1 MAESGSISDYVSL
14 GRKRILGRLTSSDLP
29 SEPSGPAPVHSVLP
43 LAQRVASEA
52 VGTFCMVFAA
62 AGSAMADGISG
73 GAVTL
78 LGAALASG
86 LAVALVVHATGH
98 ISGAHINPAVTLG
111 FALAG
116 VLRVRDAVPY
126 WAAQMAGA
134 VIAAY
139 CLRAMFGPVAY
150 VGGHFP
156 HGGNA
161 ASFGMEIVITFTL
174 MFVIMAVV
182 TDRRAPAGTAA
193 LAIGAAVAVG
203 ILVAGTI
210 SGGSMNPAR
219 TFGPALAS
227 GNWAGHWLYW
237 AGPIVG
243 ACLAAVS
250 YGRLFP
256 RPRGAEETGIAQDDA

>member
-1 MAESGSISDYVSL
+1 MTLSD
-14 GRKRILGRLTSSDLP
+14 RP
-29 SEPSGPAPVHSVLP
+29 SEEAPSVPVHSVLP
-43 LAQRVASEA
+43 LVQRVASEA

-62 AGSAMADGISG
+62 AGSAMADGMSG

-78 LGAALASG
+78 LGGALASG
-86 LAVALVVHATGH
+86 LVVALVIHATGH

-111 FALAG
+111 FVLAG
-116 VLRVRDAVPY
+116 VLRARDAVPY
-126 WAAQMAGA
+126 WAAQIAGA
-134 VIAAY
+134 VIAAFS
-139 CLRAMFGPVAY
+139 LRAMFGPVAN
-150 VGGHFP
+150 VGGHVP
-156 HGGNA
+156 AGGITA
-161 ASFGMEIVITFTL
+161 AFGVEIVITFTL

-182 TDRRAPAGTAA
+182 TDKRAPAGTAA

-237 AGPIVG
+237 AGPIIG
-243 ACLAAVS
+243 ACVAALA

-256 RPRGAEETGIAQDDA
+256 VPVSNSDAEEVPDLD

>member
-1 MAESGSISDYVSL
+1 MHE
-14 GRKRILGRLTSSDLP
+14 LTSGKR
-29 SEPSGPAPVHSVLP
+29 PSGEAGAVPVHSVLP
-43 LAQRVASEA
+43 LTQRVSSEA

-62 AGSAMADGISG
+62 AGSAMADGMSG

-78 LGAALASG
+78 LGAALAAG
-86 LAVALVVHATGH
+86 LAVALVIHATGH

-111 FALAG
+111 FVLAG
-116 VLRVRDAVPY
+116 VLRARDAVPY

-134 VIAAY
+134 VGAAY
-139 CLRAMFGPVAY
+139 CLRAMFGPVAN
-150 VGGHFP
+150 VGGHVP
-156 HGGNA
+156 VAGNA

-182 TDRRAPAGTAA
+182 TDKRAPAGTAA
-193 LAIGAAVAVG
+193 LAIGGAVAVG

-219 TFGPALAS
+219 TFGPALAA

-237 AGPIVG
+237 AGPIIG

-256 RPRGAEETGIAQDDA
+256 RPPMTSET

>member
-1 MAESGSISDYVSL
+1 MAEPG
-14 GRKRILGRLTSSDLP
+14 GRLDYAPLSKQGVLGQLSIGDGR
-29 SEPSGPAPVHSVLP
+29 SEEPDAVPVHSVLP

-62 AGSAMADGISG
+62 AGSAMADGMSG

-86 LAVALVVHATGH
+86 LAVALVIHATGH

-111 FALAG
+111 FVLGG
-116 VLRVRDAVPY
+116 VLRARDAVPY
-126 WAAQMAGA
+126 WAAQMIGA
-134 VIAAY
+134 VVAAF
-139 CLRAMFGPVAY
+139 CLRAMFGPEAN
-150 VGGHFP
+150 VGGHVP
-156 HGGNA
+156 LGGDA
-161 ASFGMEIVITFTL
+161 AAFGMEIVITFTL

-203 ILVAGTI
+203 ILVAGTV

-219 TFGPALAS
+219 TFGPALAA

-237 AGPIVG
+237 AGPIIG
-243 ACLAAVS
+243 ASLAAVS

-256 RPRGAEETGIAQDDA
+256 KPAHDAV